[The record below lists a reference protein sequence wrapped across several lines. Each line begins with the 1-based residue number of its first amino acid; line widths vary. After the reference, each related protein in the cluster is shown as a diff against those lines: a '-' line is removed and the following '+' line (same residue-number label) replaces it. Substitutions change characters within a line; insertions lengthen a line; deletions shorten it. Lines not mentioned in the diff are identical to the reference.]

1 MSRTAPRIGV
11 VLEERFKRLPD
22 DRLFSPSGF
31 GADFWS
37 RYSAVFGPVRIIAR
51 IEPCTS
57 ADPSW
62 APVPAPVL
70 GQIHP
75 FLGPAGLMHAL
86 PHVLRSFHV
95 ATRDLDG
102 LIVRAPGTLALLA
115 AQALR
120 RRPRP
125 FAVELVGDPVD
136 VFGAGIGGWF
146 GLVLQRIFAR
156 NTRWLCAH
164 ASAVSYVTRET
175 LQRRYPPAP
184 NVPTIACSSVQL
196 LPDDFA
202 DNSDSRTILSA
213 DMPSLG
219 LMCAASLEVPYKG
232 VDVLIDALA
241 LLEPTR
247 RPTLTVAGE
256 GRLRPVLEARAAELG
271 LQNTVRFLG
280 RLDKGSVTDAMR
292 RCDLYVQPSLTEGL
306 PRAIVEAMATAAPV
320 IGTSVGGIPE
330 LLDRSEMVPPGDA
343 RALADLITAVLADP
357 ARRATLSRRNLALA
371 RDFAAHILDAR
382 RRDFYTAFVTICS
395 DPMLPL

>member
-1 MSRTAPRIGV
+1 
-11 VLEERFKRLPD
+11 
-22 DRLFSPSGF
+22 
-31 GADFWS
+31 
-37 RYSAVFGPVRIIAR
+37 
-51 IEPCTS
+51 
-57 ADPSW
+57 
-62 APVPAPVL
+62 
-70 GQIHP
+70 
-75 FLGPAGLMHAL
+75 
-86 PHVLRSFHV
+86 
-95 ATRDLDG
+95 
-102 LIVRAPGTLALLA
+102 
-115 AQALR
+115 
-120 RRPRP
+120 
-125 FAVELVGDPVD
+125 
-136 VFGAGIGGWF
+136 
-146 GLVLQRIFAR
+146 
-156 NTRWLCAH
+156 
-164 ASAVSYVTRET
+164 